1 MYAFVSAFNQYSHQ
15 NSHYIAGARQ
25 KRPTVPPEVSNYIV
39 ESYVHMRKKMD
50 EAQKDEEEGQKLKS
64 YISPRS
70 LLGVLRLSQALARLR
85 YSDAVEHGDVDEAL
99 RLIDVSKESLLEDD
113 ERNQDHD
120 RTDIS
125 KIFRLIKE
133 EAKKLRKSDGGRRK
147 KARRLGK
154 GPNGERDYDMDDD
167 DEYGE
172 DEVSIVA
179 LRSRIL
185 GAGHTEAAFMETII
199 KASPRCLYRV
209 RTKLTSVYSTKNLT
223 SGFVS
228 QTTRDSASTR
238 NLLSLSIHIM
248 CCTLIA
254 FCSLTPSL

>member
-1 MYAFVSAFNQYSHQ
+1 MYRDILSLFLRRSR
-15 NSHYIAGARQ
+15 HYIAGARQ

-50 EAQKDEEEGQKLKS
+50 EARKDEEHGQKLKS

-120 RTDIS
+120 RTDVS

-133 EAKKLRKSDGGRRK
+133 EAKKIRKSDGGRRK

-167 DEYGE
+167 GSDIGE

-199 KASPRCLYRV
+199 KVCLRRPYR
-209 RTKLTSVYSTKNLT
+209 
-223 SGFVS
+223 
-228 QTTRDSASTR
+228 A
-238 NLLSLSIHIM
+238 
-248 CCTLIA
+248 
-254 FCSLTPSL
+254 